1 MEKICVFCGSS
12 MGNNDIYQKQAKHL
26 AEVFFKYKI
35 SLVFGGS
42 NIGLMKIMADRLMEL
57 GGEVIGVMPRFLA
70 DKEIFH
76 EGITKLHVVENMA
89 ERKTLMAELS
99 EGFIAIPGG
108 LGTLDELLEMM
119 TLNQLRI
126 QDKPVSILNT
136 NGFFDSLMNFF
147 DHAVQEGFVRE
158 EHRNNFIISE
168 DLEVLLDGMNSFKPI
183 ETKKWITDIRKESS
197 NK

>member
-12 MGNNDIYQKQAKHL
+12 MGKNDIYRKEAIHL
-26 AEVFFKYKI
+26 AEVFYKQKI

-42 NIGLMKIMADRLMEL
+42 DIGLMKIMADHLMEL

-76 EGITKLHVVENMA
+76 EGITKLHVVENMG
-89 ERKTLMAELS
+89 ERKNLMAELS
-99 EGFIAIPGG
+99 KGFIALPGG

-126 QDKPVSILNT
+126 QDKPVGILNT
-136 NGFFDSLMNFF
+136 NGFFNSLMDFF
-147 DHAVQEGFVRE
+147 DHAVQEGFVRK

-168 DLEVLLDGMNSFKPI
+168 DLEELLEKMNGFEPVEI
-183 ETKKWITDIRKESS
+183 KKWIVDIKNESS
-197 NK
+197 QR